1 MMNIYYLLIHFLKV
15 YSLGDYIDRMMIVFE
30 GKLLSRKG
38 PFEEEKIILEKEILF
53 REALKE

>member
-1 MMNIYYLLIHFLKV
+1 MNHNEHLLYFDPVLKV

-38 PFEEEKIILEKEILF
+38 PFEEEKVV
-53 REALKE
+53 A